1 MIKESYILICNE
13 SFQPFDVEKEL
24 NAIPALSLE
33 DFQQKVLNSRQQQQ
47 QQQLH
52 HGRNNSLSP
61 TQNTSSAS
69 SSSSVSLT
77 PTSIVSTNHVGAPIA
92 SGVSISQAS
101 VAIVNNQS
109 TANISYHPQV
119 NIKNMRQTCD
129 MKHMKEN
136 THEQLNIYE
145 NNTVA
150 TILTRF
156 NPLIFL

>member
-119 NIKNMRQTCD
+119 NIKTCV
-129 MKHMKEN
+129 KHV
-136 THEQLNIYE
+136 T
-145 NNTVA
+145 
-150 TILTRF
+150 
-156 NPLIFL
+156 